1 LNTRPAGKGN
11 AMLTTIQEIYFD
23 LTDLIEEN
31 EEQLAEIKING
42 FSEFENLL
50 EFIRE
55 QRDKMSDLEDCVRG

>member
-1 LNTRPAGKGN
+1 
-11 AMLTTIQEIYFD
+11 MLTTIQEIYFD